1 MVGVGS
7 TGVED
12 RVGHVRNW
20 VTNVAF
26 VTHVIVVGDGRI
38 TYQNGASEHVV

>member
-12 RVGHVRNW
+12 RVGHGRNW
-20 VTNVAF
+20 VSNVTFA
-26 VTHVIVVGDGRI
+26 THVIVVREDRI